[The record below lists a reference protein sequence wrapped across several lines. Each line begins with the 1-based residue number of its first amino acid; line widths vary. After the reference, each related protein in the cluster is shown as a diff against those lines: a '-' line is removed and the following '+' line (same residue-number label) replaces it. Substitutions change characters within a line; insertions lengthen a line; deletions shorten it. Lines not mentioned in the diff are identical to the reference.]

1 MNRAEVAHIVRAA
14 QEITKEREFV
24 LIGSQAAH
32 LSIEDLP
39 PVMLQSGEL
48 DIYPLRKPDLA
59 DLIDGAIGEG
69 SGFHATHGYYAQ
81 GVGPETARLPKGWK
95 QRAIRVSPPPMNGAI
110 AIAPEIHDI
119 CASKAV
125 ANRPKD
131 REYIEAA
138 IAASIIDTTILKKRI
153 GQIEGVDPEVMKVV
167 GGWLSSYVG
176 PQGRHR

>member
-1 MNRAEVAHIVRAA
+1 MRRAEVAHIVRAA
-14 QEITKEREFV
+14 KAITSEREFV

-48 DIYPLRKPDLA
+48 DIYPLRRPDFA
-59 DLIDGAIGEG
+59 DMIDGAIGEG
-69 SGFHATHGYYAQ
+69 SSFHATHGYYAQ
-81 GVGPETARLPKGWK
+81 GVGPETAKLPEGWK
-95 QRAIRVSPPPMNGAI
+95 DRAIRVSTPPMDGAV
-110 AIAPEIHDI
+110 AIAPEIHDL

-138 IAASIIDTTILKKRI
+138 ITAKIVEPMILHKRI
-153 GQIEGVDPEVMKVV
+153 GQVEGVGADVLDVV
-167 GGWLSSYVG
+167 RGWLSSFA
-176 PQGRHR
+176 